1 MAAIETTL
9 AAALEAFRH
18 GDSKAEEL
26 LLEHC
31 HAWLRV
37 LAAKKIMPRYPE
49 VARWDR
55 PSDLVQDATLRLC
68 FALREKPPESERH
81 LLNLA
86 ALKLR
91 QVVVDRLRHYRAGRN
106 PLAHA
111 GTNVVADDGR
121 LRVEEAE
128 DVLTGPMTYDR
139 WTTFFQAVDALPEL
153 QREIFQMTWFLGA
166 DQATIARAP
175 SCGLRPRI
183 AGGRWC
189 RSISKPACSRPTH
202 WPIMQ
207 PSRPA
212 GVTRPALSRR
222 ECGPGD
228 RA

>member
-1 MAAIETTL
+1 M
-9 AAALEAFRH
+9 
-18 GDSKAEEL
+18 
-26 LLEHC
+26 
-31 HAWLRV
+31 
-37 LAAKKIMPRYPE
+37 LAAKKILPRYPE

-55 PSDLVQDATLRLC
+55 PSDVVQDATLRLC

-121 LRVEEAE
+121 LQVEEAE

-139 WTTFFQAVDALPEL
+139 WTSFFQAVDALPEL

-166 DQATIARAP
+166 YQATIARA
-175 SCGLRPRI
+175 CD
-183 AGGRWC
+183 
-189 RSISKPACSRPTH
+189 CSVETIKRH
-202 WPIMQ
+202 W
-207 PSRPA
+207 R
-212 GVTRPALSRR
+212 
-222 ECGPGD
+222 
-228 RA
+228 